1 MHTFKQTVLIAVLLL
16 GSTASAIAFDGP
28 VQPPVDVA
36 AIVAEQTRLRGEIQ
50 SPGGRFEEMP
60 AFKRNRILETQAQLL
75 SLLDGKKAI
84 AELSPDE
91 HTLLSNQLEF
101 IEAGLSN
108 REDERIVCE
117 RVRKTGSKMVSKVCK
132 SVAQITAEREAA
144 VQQMQSPQGICNS
157 PVCVD
162 M

>member
-1 MHTFKQTVLIAVLLL
+1 MKQFKQVVMVVALLS
-16 GSTASAIAFDGP
+16 GSALPVMAFEKAP
-28 VQPPVDVA
+28 VQVE
-36 AIVAEQTRLRGEIQ
+36 AIVAEQTRLREEIQ
-50 SPGGRFEEMP
+50 SPTGRFVEMP
-60 AFKRNRILETQAQLL
+60 AFKRNRILAKQAQLL
-75 SLLDGKKAI
+75 ALLDGKATV

-91 HTLLSNQLEF
+91 HTLLSNQLAF
-101 IEAGLSN
+101 IEAGLTD

-132 SVAQITAEREAA
+132 SVAQINAEREAA

-157 PVCVD
+157 SVCVD